1 MSSLSQSAEL
11 DAYLQ
16 GKLKHHKQLH
26 EAEINFL
33 KIASN
38 EATGGGILLTVWKI
52 DEWHM
57 ARYLECGDLIGYF
70 DETIKDHLAED
81 TLIYQVYTKDDYKT
95 ELSFRSSIYSR

>member
-52 DEWHM
+52 DE
-57 ARYLECGDLIGYF
+57 
-70 DETIKDHLAED
+70 
-81 TLIYQVYTKDDYKT
+81 
-95 ELSFRSSIYSR
+95 